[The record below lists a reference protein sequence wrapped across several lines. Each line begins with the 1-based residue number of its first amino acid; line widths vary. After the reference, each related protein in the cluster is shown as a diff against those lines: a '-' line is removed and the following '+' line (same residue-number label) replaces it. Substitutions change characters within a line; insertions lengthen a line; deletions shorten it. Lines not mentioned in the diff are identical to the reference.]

1 MIMIM
6 QKHHPSLRR
15 KHFVGIKGNIHDTKW
30 AWVII
35 NNIWEES
42 KPNKNFLE
50 WRRIQEML

>member
-1 MIMIM
+1 M
-6 QKHHPSLRR
+6 QKHQPSLRR
-15 KHFVGIKGNIHDTKW
+15 KHFAGIKGNIHDTKW

-50 WRRIQEML
+50 WRIQEML